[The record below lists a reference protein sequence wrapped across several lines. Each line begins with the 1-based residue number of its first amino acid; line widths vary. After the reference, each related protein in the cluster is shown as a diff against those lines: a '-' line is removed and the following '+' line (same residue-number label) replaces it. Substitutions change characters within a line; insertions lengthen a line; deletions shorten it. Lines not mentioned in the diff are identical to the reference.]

1 MTPMRTSNPAL
12 TSNAFTAVRR
22 DPAAPPMTLEG
33 TVNKAAFLL
42 FLVVAPAA
50 WVWSQVRT
58 AFDPAAAGPWVLGGT
73 VGGLIVA
80 VVTIVKKEWSPV
92 TAPVYAALEG
102 LALGGLSAL
111 LETQYPGIVTQGVA
125 LTFGTLA
132 ALLVAYRSGLIRA
145 TEKFK
150 LGVVAATGAIALYY
164 LVGLGLSLFGVA
176 MPFLQGSGTASLVVS
191 GVIVVVAALNLVLDF
206 DFIERGVAAGAPKY
220 MEWYGAFGLMVTLVW
235 LYIEILRLLAKAR
248 SRR

>member
-1 MTPMRTSNPAL
+1 MRTSNPAL
-12 TSNAFTAVRR
+12 NAKTFADVRR
-22 DPAAPPMTLEG
+22 DPTAPAMTLEG

-42 FLVVAPAA
+42 FLVVVPAA

-58 AFDPAAAGPWVLGGT
+58 AFDPSVASPWIMLGAI
-73 VGGLIVA
+73 GGFIVA
-80 VVTIVKKEWSPV
+80 IVTVFKKEWSPL

-111 LETQYPGIVTQGVA
+111 LETKYPGIVMQAVG
-125 LTFGTLA
+125 LTFATLA
-132 ALLVAYRSGLIRA
+132 AMLLAYRSGLIKA

-164 LVGLGLSLFGVA
+164 LIGLGLSFFGVA
-176 MPFLQGSGTASLVVS
+176 MPFLQGNSTTSLVVS
-191 GVIVVVAALNLVLDF
+191 GVIVVVAALNLILDF
-206 DFIERGVAAGAPKY
+206 DFIQSGVTAGAPKY
-220 MEWYGAFGLMVTLVW
+220 MEWYGAFGLMVTLIW
-235 LYIEILRLLAKAR
+235 LYLEILRLLAKAR